1 MRIIFLIV
9 ICSITVLGISQESAV
24 KSFEGF
30 YNGSNLQIECKT
42 SPITPWQKCDCIDS
56 VSVNGKRLLNP
67 INNGVQVALDKTP
80 NLNIWDKVDVKI
92 YYSKTAQLRLLNPY
106 HFFPQ
111 KLETVDTLYV
121 NYPFLI
127 WETHQNFKDLRL
139 WVQIEQYKWGDW
151 TKVGNNIN
159 IDSDTLYQ
167 VNISDFAHAGE
178 NKFRVAV
185 SNIEY
190 DHFPSKELIFQVNE
204 KKKAKAK
211 LKKKDAKIVLNQKVD
226 YVLYNNKEEI
236 VLRGLSN
243 KIDLGYVQPGTY
255 FLYYADRIKKITLK
269 D

>member
-1 MRIIFLIV
+1 M
-9 ICSITVLGISQESAV
+9 
-24 KSFEGF
+24 
-30 YNGSNLQIECKT
+30 QIECKS

-56 VSVNGKRLLNP
+56 VSVNGKKLVNP
-67 INNGVQVALDKTP
+67 INNGVQVALDKSK
-80 NLNIWDKVDVKI
+80 NLEIWDKVDVKI

-106 HFFPQ
+106 HFYPQ
-111 KLETVDTLYV
+111 KLKTVDTLYV

-151 TKVGNNIN
+151 IKVGTNFNIL
-159 IDSDTLYQ
+159 SDTLYQ
-167 VNISDFAHAGE
+167 ADISNFAHTGE

-190 DHFPSKELIFQVNE
+190 DHFPSSELIFQVKA

-211 LKKKDAKIVLNQKVD
+211 LKKNEQKIVLNQKVD
-226 YVLYNNKEEI
+226 YVLYNDKEEI

-243 KIDLGYVQPGTY
+243 QIDLKHVQPGTY
-255 FLYYADRIKKITLK
+255 FLFYANRIKKIKLK